1 MRSITLFL
9 LTLLAL
15 LAGLVPHTVANAQTG
30 ERCFPETGYCI
41 AGPIR
46 AYWERNGGLPVFGYP
61 ISEQRQENVEGR
73 NLQIQ
78 WFERDRLEDHG
89 PAGVLAGRLGDEW
102 LLQTG
107 RSWQQLYPRQSPTP
121 TCRFFAET
129 GFNLCEPF
137 LSYWQLNGGL
147 ARFGYPLTPTFDEV
161 IDGRVYEVQY
171 FERRRMEYHP
181 EYRGTPSEVLLGLL
195 GHAVYGARGGSTA
208 CPALPASLRRVWERS
223 AADLGCGEAFG
234 DGGLAWQP
242 FEGGEMLWVGRGDGG

>member
-1 MRSITLFL
+1 VRPGAIFVS
-9 LTLLAL
+9 
-15 LAGLVPHTVANAQTG
+15 VPAPAAAQG
-30 ERCFPETGYCI
+30 ARCFPETGFCI

-46 AYWERNGGLPVFGYP
+46 AYWERNGGLSVFGYP
-61 ISEQRQENVEGR
+61 ISEQRLETVEGR
-73 NLQIQ
+73 ALQIQ

-107 RSWQQLYPRQSPTP
+107 RIWQLLYPRQSPTP
-121 TCRFFAET
+121 TCRFFTET

-137 LSYWQLNGGL
+137 LSYWQQNGGL

-161 IDGRVYEVQY
+161 IDGRAYEVQY

-195 GHAVYGARGGSTA
+195 GRAVYGARRGHSLPRTA
-208 CPALPASLRRVWERS
+208 RVAPADMGALRGRPGLRRGLRRWT
-223 AADLGCGEAFG
+223 A
-234 DGGLAWQP
+234 GLAA
-242 FEGGEMLWVGRGDGG
+242 LRGRVDALGRA